1 MSILENKKNKLN
13 LQQGQEWRNWS
24 GSLKFTPGAVLEPES
39 EQEVVTLIN
48 RARKEK
54 KQVRVVGAGHS
65 STALV
70 QTDDYLLS
78 LKHFK
83 GVEDVDRSMHRAT
96 VLAGMTVKEAGKD
109 LYRYGLAMHNTGD
122 VDVQTLAGAIG
133 TGTHGT
139 GKRLPNLSTMLVGV
153 RMVTGRGEI
162 IETSI
167 DKDPDLFR
175 ALRVALGTCGVF
187 LKMRLQLEPVYEL
200 QRKEWCVPIEKCL
213 QDLES
218 LKENNRNF
226 DFYWYPRSDMAK
238 IRVMNVVG
246 EPMPEISYGSLE
258 RENQGYSHEILP
270 RTRNLKFDE
279 IEYALPAENGPACF
293 RRVRDEIRKHFR
305 KEVAWRLLYRTI
317 AADDTYISPM
327 YGRESITISLH
338 HNAGLP
344 FDEYFKAIEPILLDY
359 GGRPHWGKKHYQ
371 KASRLKRLYP
381 QWSRFHQIRKRLDPD
396 GVFLT
401 PYLRELLMEEK

>member
-1 MSILENKKNKLN
+1 MEKSVK
-13 LQQGQEWRNWS
+13 WSNWS
-24 GSLKFTPGAVLEPES
+24 GSLEFTPGALVTPES
-39 EQEVVTLIN
+39 EEEVVALVKK
-48 RARKEK
+48 ARKEN

-70 QTDDYLLS
+70 ETTDYLLS
-78 LKHFK
+78 LRHFK
-83 GVEDVDRSMHRAT
+83 GVEAPDRDKHQAT
-96 VLAGMTVKEAGKD
+96 VLAGMTVKEAGLD
-109 LYRYGLAMHNTGD
+109 LYRYGMAMHNTGD

-139 GKRLPNLSTMLVGV
+139 GQKLPNLSAMLVGV
-153 RMVTGRGEI
+153 RMVTGTGELLD
-162 IETSI
+162 TTI
-167 DKDPDLFR
+167 DKDPELFK

-200 QRKEWCVPIEKCL
+200 HRKEWCVPIEKCL

-238 IRVMNVVG
+238 IRVMNEVG
-246 EPMPEISYGSLE
+246 QDMPAISYGRLD
-258 RENQGYSHEILP
+258 RENKGYSHEILP
-270 RTRNLKFDE
+270 RTRELKFDE

-293 RRVRDEIRKHFR
+293 KKVRDQIRKHFR
-305 KEVAWRLLYRTI
+305 REVAWRLLYRTI
-317 AADDTYISPM
+317 AADNTYISPM
-327 YGRESITISLH
+327 TGRKSVTISLH

-344 FDEYFKAIEPILLDY
+344 FEAYFKAIEPIFLEF

-371 KASRLKRLYP
+371 QADKLQGLYP
-381 QWSRFHQIRKRLDPD
+381 DWSRFHEIRQRLDPD

-401 PYLRELLMEEK
+401 SYLRKLLLEDS